1 MNDATRTDT
10 VALLRLPEVRQR
22 TGLSRSSIYA
32 LAARGE
38 FPRPISL
45 GRRSVAWV
53 DAEISQWVSDR
64 IRAARGEAA

>member
-1 MNDATRTDT
+1 MDISTEI
-10 VALLRLPEVRQR
+10 ALIRLPEVKQR

-53 DAEISQWVSDR
+53 ASEISRWIEAR

>member
-1 MNDATRTDT
+1 MDIDT
-10 VALLRLPEVRQR
+10 NTEIALIRLPDVKRL

-53 DAEISQWVSDR
+53 ASEISQWISDR